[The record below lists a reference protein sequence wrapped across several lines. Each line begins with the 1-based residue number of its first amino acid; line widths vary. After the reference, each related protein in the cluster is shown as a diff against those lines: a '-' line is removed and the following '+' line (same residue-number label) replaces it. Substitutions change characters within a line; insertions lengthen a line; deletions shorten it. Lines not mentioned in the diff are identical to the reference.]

1 MFLHLLRKGS
11 LKTFFFSVA
20 VLIFFFYSLGSSLRN
35 LLRYNSF
42 KQELVISEQSLKEH
56 EMLNRQFQEQIEWM
70 KTDEFWVLEAK
81 KKLGYILSEEYV
93 YKFYSSE
100 GN

>member
-1 MFLHLLRKGS
+1 
-11 LKTFFFSVA
+11 
-20 VLIFFFYSLGSSLRN
+20 
-35 LLRYNSF
+35 
-42 KQELVISEQSLKEH
+42 
-56 EMLNRQFQEQIEWM
+56 M

>member
-1 MFLHLLRKGS
+1 
-11 LKTFFFSVA
+11 
-20 VLIFFFYSLGSSLRN
+20 
-35 LLRYNSF
+35 
-42 KQELVISEQSLKEH
+42 
-56 EMLNRQFQEQIEWM
+56 
-70 KTDEFWVLEAK
+70 VLEAK

>member
-1 MFLHLLRKGS
+1 M
-11 LKTFFFSVA
+11 
-20 VLIFFFYSLGSSLRN
+20 
-35 LLRYNSF
+35 RYNSF
-42 KQELVISEQSLKEH
+42 KQELIISEKSLKEH
-56 EMLNRQFQEQIEWM
+56 EVLNRQFQEQIEWM